1 MKIKFLKF
9 AIIISS
15 LILILTGCTTGKYSK
30 KDKSFKHDTPLIK
43 TDVKKLGKIELEKR
57 QKMRH
62 SPVDGDIIKL
72 NKPLIISFNFI
83 FDDPITLLG
92 KSIGISDILYFLCS
106 SKKALCQKK
115 L

>member
-43 TDVKKLGKIELEKR
+43 TDVKKLGKINLKKV
-57 QKMRH
+57 QKWD
-62 SPVDGDIIKL
+62 PVQLKEI
-72 NKPLIISFNFI
+72 
-83 FDDPITLLG
+83 LL
-92 KSIGISDILYFLCS
+92 S
-106 SKKALCQKK
+106 
-115 L
+115 